1 MAKVRINEQGNEY
14 VTLSGGSYAYRNYD
28 DDGQLHNTVFVEQG
42 GGMFVIFSPM
52 AQSHGCVSYY
62 RMSTAAEGVEERF
75 LSEDEE
81 LKILARVEKFF
92 N

>member
-1 MAKVRINEQGNEY
+1 MAEVKINEQGNEH
-14 VTLSGGSYAYRNYD
+14 VTFPDGSYAYRNYD
-28 DDGQLHNTVFVEQG
+28 DDGELHNTVFVEQG
-42 GGMFVIFSPM
+42 GGMFVVFSPM

-62 RMSTAAEGVEERF
+62 RMSTAEGVEERI

-81 LKILARVEKFF
+81 FNILARVEKLF

>member
-62 RMSTAAEGVEERF
+62 RMSTAEGAGERF

-81 LKILARVEKFF
+81 FQILAHVEKLF